1 MGTSTRTTSPPS
13 STRTASASARGTT
26 APSRSCAASTS
37 PPRRAPRSTCTTDST
52 TWTPWRNRSSR
63 REPCLDTSPPEPK
76 LSALYQELILDHYR
90 RPRNKGTLEGATH
103 SVSLNNPLCGDE
115 IELQLRVDGD
125 VIKEARFIG
134 RGCSISQAAAS
145 MMTQLLKDRS
155 IPQALAL
162 AVRIS
167 AMMQGDEAAA
177 RDRSL
182 GDLRAL
188 AGVSKFP
195 VRIKCALL
203 PWNALTDAVR

>member
-1 MGTSTRTTSPPS
+1 MSRRRRVPRFTSTTSRATSPRLP
-13 STRTASASARGTT
+13 AR
-26 APSRSCAASTS
+26 
-37 PPRRAPRSTCTTDST
+37 
-52 TWTPWRNRSSR
+52 WSR
-63 REPCLDTSPPEPK
+63 REPCLDTSPPEPR

-90 RPRNKGTLEGATH
+90 RPRNKGALDDATH

-115 IELQLRVDGD
+115 IDLQLRVDGE
-125 VIKEARFIG
+125 VIREARFIG

-162 AVRIS
+162 ADRMS
-167 AMMQGDEAAA
+167 AMMRGDQAAA
-177 RDRSL
+177 QDKTL
-182 GDLRAL
+182 GELRAL

-203 PWNALTDAVR
+203 PWNALTDALKP